1 MMVIGDV
8 AAPLSATGEDGPPG
22 MVSQP
27 AAPMTLIAT
36 KVVGETDAADKVKA
50 PSVTFSVP
58 VTGVRTAPAP
68 ASDKAPRVEARDPET
83 PAVTVPAPERVKAP
97 SVEESVPVTVI
108 AAELVSFRYP
118 GAARC

>member
-50 PSVTFSVP
+50 PSV
-58 VTGVRTAPAP
+58 
-68 ASDKAPRVEARDPET
+68 
-83 PAVTVPAPERVKAP
+83 
-97 SVEESVPVTVI
+97 EESVPVTVI